1 MDTRVC
7 KETWTREFVSRHKH
21 EAFKETCTRRVCK
34 ETWTRGFCRETWT
47 RGLVRRHGHVRF
59 VRRHGQVGVYGYGH
73 VGILGDMDT

>member
-34 ETWTRGFCRETWT
+34 ETWTRGFCKETWT
-47 RGLVRRHGHVRF
+47 GGCVRLWTRGYFRRHGHVS
-59 VRRHGQVGVYGYGH
+59 
-73 VGILGDMDT
+73 L